1 MYTQFFGL
9 REEPFNM
16 TPDPQFMYFSKKH
29 MELISSLHYGV
40 QWRKGFIEVTGEV
53 GAGKTTVCRMFL
65 DNIRDKARTALILNP
80 SLSAIQLLQTICEDF
95 GLEASTNNKKLL
107 FDRINTFLLDVL
119 QDGMQAVLIIDE
131 AQNLSPRALEQ
142 IRLISNLETDKH
154 KLIQIMLVG
163 QPELRALLKKPQLK
177 QLRQRVSVRY
187 HLTALNLTETG
198 EYIIHRLAKA
208 GAPANAVSFSP
219 QAIKSIYTYAQ
230 GIPRMVNVLCDK
242 VLLAAFVRETRQI
255 THQLVSQAICEVEG
269 DISPESFEGLM
280 PDEETLR
287 EAKRSSSEEKVTIEE
302 IEQLR

>member
-154 KLIQIMLVG
+154 KLIQIILVG